1 MGNSN
6 INLGDAN
13 AFAGDVHIT
22 NTTTHIERN
31 KTDEELKAE
40 ARSAYRDLCKT
51 ALADGIVSEDE
62 AVMLEDARIKY
73 NLTKD
78 EARELMDLAK
88 AAIKRSSKNPLGK
101 IQQITF
107 KQIQTLINQ
116 GTDESLEKALERI
129 RPMAQKFDADEVQC
143 SYYMLLEAIHPEEC
157 ISLYEG
163 RDSDSYWQS
172 FWTCMA
178 FINKGDVANAE
189 TLIAEMEAWDSMPFG
204 NVALLAAAN
213 SLSEYW
219 NDPTLEEFREQAE
232 AFIEEGGSECTD
244 LIDSFSQALILLAGV
259 DSADQLNEF
268 YSDFSFQFDY
278 VLKGITDKIKQKSA
292 KSILPILPKTD
303 LLNS

>member
-1 MGNSN
+1 MAD

-22 NTTTHIERN
+22 NSTTHIERN
-31 KTDEELKAE
+31 KTEKELKAE

-51 ALADGIVSEDE
+51 ALADGIITDEE
-62 AVMLEDARIKY
+62 AVLLEDARIKY
-73 NLTKD
+73 NLSEE
-78 EARELMDLAK
+78 EAKELMDLAK

-107 KQIQTLINQ
+107 KQILTLINQ
-116 GTDESLEKALERI
+116 GTEESLEKALERI

-143 SYYMLLEAIHPEEC
+143 NYYMLLEAIHPDEC
-157 ISLYEG
+157 ISMYES
-163 RDSDSYWQS
+163 RDSDSYWQT
-172 FWTCMA
+172 FWTAMA
-178 FINKGDVANAE
+178 YINKGDVANAE

-219 NDPTLEEFREQAE
+219 NDPSLSEFREQAE

-259 DSADQLNEF
+259 DNASQLNEF
-268 YSDFSFQFDY
+268 YSDFAFQFDY
-278 VLKGITDKIKQKSA
+278 VLKGITDKIKQRSA
-292 KSILPILPKTD
+292 KSGLPKLVKID
-303 LLNS
+303 LLPE

>member
-1 MGNSN
+1 MAD

-31 KTDEELKAE
+31 KTDEELQAE

-51 ALADGIVSEDE
+51 ALADGIITDEE
-62 AVMLEDARIKY
+62 AVLLEDARIKY
-73 NLTKD
+73 GLSKE
-78 EARELMDLAK
+78 EAKELMDLAK
-88 AAIKRSSKNPLGK
+88 AAVKRSSKNPLGK

-116 GTDESLEKALERI
+116 GTEESLEKALERI
-129 RPMAQKFDADEVQC
+129 RPMAQKFDADEVLC
-143 SYYMLLEAIHPEEC
+143 SYYMLLEAIHPDEC
-157 ISLYEG
+157 IRLYES
-163 RDSDSYWQS
+163 RESDSYWQT
-172 FWTCMA
+172 FWTCLA
-178 FINKGDVANAE
+178 FINNGDVANAE

-219 NDPTLEEFREQAE
+219 NDPTLSEFREQAE

-244 LIDSFSQALILLAGV
+244 LIDTFSQALILLAGV
-259 DSADQLNEF
+259 DNASQLNEF
-268 YSDFSFQFDY
+268 YSDFALQFDY
-278 VLKGITDKIKQKSA
+278 ILKGITDKIKQCSA
-292 KSILPILPKTD
+292 KTELPKLRKID
-303 LLNS
+303 LLNE

>member
-1 MGNSN
+1 MAD

-31 KTDEELKAE
+31 KTDEELRAE

-51 ALADGIVSEDE
+51 ALADGIITDEE
-62 AVMLEDARIKY
+62 AVLLEDARIKY
-73 NLTKD
+73 GLSKE
-78 EARELMDLAK
+78 EAKELMDLAK
-88 AAIKRSSKNPLGK
+88 AAVKRSSKNPLGK

-116 GTDESLEKALERI
+116 GTEESLEKALERI
-129 RPMAQKFDADEVQC
+129 RPMAQKFDADEVLC
-143 SYYMLLEAIHPEEC
+143 SYYMLLEAIHPDEC
-157 ISLYEG
+157 IRLYES
-163 RDSDSYWQS
+163 RESDSYWQT
-172 FWTCMA
+172 FWTCLA

-219 NDPTLEEFREQAE
+219 NDPTLSEFREQAE

-244 LIDSFSQALILLAGV
+244 LIDTFSQALILLAGV
-259 DSADQLNEF
+259 DNASQLNEF
-268 YSDFSFQFDY
+268 YSDFALQFDY

-292 KSILPILPKTD
+292 KSILPQLPKTE
-303 LLNS
+303 LLSY

>member
-1 MGNSN
+1 MADV
-6 INLGDAN
+6 NLGDAN

-22 NTTTHIERN
+22 NSTTHIERN
-31 KTDEELKAE
+31 KTEEELKAE

-51 ALADGIVSEDE
+51 ALADGIITDEE
-62 AVMLEDARIKY
+62 AVLLEDARIKY
-73 NLTKD
+73 DLTKE

-88 AAIKRSSKNPLGK
+88 AAVKRSSKNPLGK

-116 GTDESLEKALERI
+116 GTKESLEKALERI

-143 SYYMLLEAIHPEEC
+143 TYYMLLEAIHPDEC
-157 ISLYEG
+157 IKLYES
-163 RDSDSYWQS
+163 RDSDNYWQT

-219 NDPTLEEFREQAE
+219 NDPTLTEFREQAE

-244 LIDSFSQALILLAGV
+244 LIDPFSQALILLAGM
-259 DSADQLNEF
+259 DNASQLNEF

-278 VLKGITDKIKQKSA
+278 VLKGITDKIKQRSA
-292 KSILPILPKTD
+292 KAELPKLRKID
-303 LLNS
+303 LLTD

>member
-1 MGNSN
+1 MADV
-6 INLGDAN
+6 NLGDAN

-22 NTTTHIERN
+22 NSTTHIERN

-40 ARSAYRDLCKT
+40 ARSAYRDLCKG
-51 ALADGIVSEDE
+51 ALADGIITDE
-62 AVMLEDARIKY
+62 KAVLLEDARIKY
-73 NLTKD
+73 DLSKE
-78 EARELMDLAK
+78 EAKELMELAK
-88 AAIKRSSKNPLGK
+88 AAVKRSSKNPLGK

-116 GTDESLEKALERI
+116 GTEESLEKALERI

-143 SYYMLLEAIHPEEC
+143 NYYMLLEAIHPDEC

-163 RDSDSYWQS
+163 RDSDSYWQT
-172 FWTCMA
+172 FWTGMA
-178 FINKGDVANAE
+178 YINKGDVANAE

-219 NDPTLEEFREQAE
+219 NDPSLSDFREQAE

-244 LIDSFSQALILLAGV
+244 LIDTFSQALILLAGV
-259 DSADQLNEF
+259 NDAAELDEF
-268 YSDFSFQFDY
+268 YSDFAFQFNY
-278 VLKGITDKIKQKSA
+278 VLKGITDKIKQRSA
-292 KSILPILPKTD
+292 KSGLPELIKIELLPE
-303 LLNS
+303 

>member
-1 MGNSN
+1 MAD

-40 ARSAYRDLCKT
+40 ARSNYRDLCKK
-51 ALADGIVSEDE
+51 ALADGIITDEE
-62 AVMLEDARIKY
+62 AVLLEDARIKY
-73 NLTKD
+73 DLSQQ
-78 EARELMDLAK
+78 EAKELMDLAK
-88 AAIKRSSKNPLGK
+88 AAVKRSSKNPLGK

-116 GTDESLEKALERI
+116 GTEESLEKALERI

-143 SYYMLLEAIHPEEC
+143 NYYMLLEAIHPEEC
-157 ISLYEG
+157 ISLYES

-172 FWTCMA
+172 FWSCMA
-178 FINKGDVANAE
+178 YINKGDVANAE

-219 NDPTLEEFREQAE
+219 NDPTLSEFREQAE

-244 LIDSFSQALILLAGV
+244 LIDTFSQALILLAGV
-259 DSADQLNEF
+259 DNASQLNEF
-268 YSDFSFQFDY
+268 YSDFAFQFDY
-278 VLKGITDKIKQKSA
+278 VLKGITDKIKQRSA
-292 KSILPILPKTD
+292 KSELPKLRKID
-303 LLNS
+303 LLND

>member
-1 MGNSN
+1 MAD

-22 NTTTHIERN
+22 NTSTHIERN

-51 ALADGIVSEDE
+51 ALADGIVTDEE
-62 AVMLEDARIKY
+62 AVLLEDARIKHG
-73 NLTKD
+73 LSKD
-78 EARELMDLAK
+78 EAREQMDLAK

-116 GTDESLEKALERI
+116 GTEESLQKALERI

-143 SYYMLLEAIHPEEC
+143 NYYMLLEAVHPEEC
-157 ISLYEG
+157 IGLYEN
-163 RDSDSYWQS
+163 RDSDNYWQT
-172 FWTCMA
+172 FWTCLA
-178 FINKGDVANAE
+178 YINKEDPANAE
-189 TLIAEMEAWDSMPFG
+189 TIIAEMEAWDSMPFG

-219 NDPTLEEFREQAE
+219 NDPSLSEFREQAE

-244 LIDSFSQALILLAGV
+244 LIDPFSQALILLAGV
-259 DSADQLNEF
+259 NDVAELDEF
-268 YSDFSFQFDY
+268 YSDFAFQFDY
-278 VLKGITDKIKQKSA
+278 VLKGITDKIKQRSA
-292 KSILPILPKTD
+292 KSGLPELIKIELLPE
-303 LLNS
+303 

>member
-1 MGNSN
+1 MAD

-31 KTDEELKAE
+31 KTDEELRAE

-51 ALADGIVSEDE
+51 ALTDGIITEEE
-62 AVMLEDARIKY
+62 AVLLEDARIKY
-73 NLTKD
+73 GLSKE
-78 EARELMDLAK
+78 EAKELMDLAK
-88 AAIKRSSKNPLGK
+88 AAVKRSSKNPLGK

-116 GTDESLEKALERI
+116 GTEESLEKALERI
-129 RPMAQKFDADEVQC
+129 RPMAQKFDADEVLC
-143 SYYMLLEAIHPEEC
+143 SYYMLLEAIHPDEC
-157 ISLYEG
+157 IRLYES
-163 RDSDSYWQS
+163 RESDSYWQT
-172 FWTCMA
+172 FWTCLA

-219 NDPTLEEFREQAE
+219 NDPTLSEFREQAE

-244 LIDSFSQALILLAGV
+244 LIDTFSQALILLAGV
-259 DSADQLNEF
+259 DNASQLNEF
-268 YSDFSFQFDY
+268 YSDFALQFDY
-278 VLKGITDKIKQKSA
+278 ILKGITDKIKQKSA
-292 KSILPILPKTD
+292 KSILPQIPKTE
-303 LLNS
+303 LLSY